1 MTGDNAKG
9 RQKAARL
16 QPCILQLS
24 RPLTE
29 VGFSQRVAVFFFPIY
44 LNRYYANLIVL
55 ICTKVLGKSLTEL
68 SLGLENYSFL
78 SRRPQSDRL
87 TGPAL
92 FCPGNGS
99 LDHSSEQYASISQ
112 LQVAVTGRKLRD
124 SQALM
129 SLELQCALSRCL
141 LPHVV
146 LSTKLMLPASSPLP
160 FCCLCI

>member
-1 MTGDNAKG
+1 MYLAIIPSINRSGFFTVSG
-9 RQKAARL
+9 
-16 QPCILQLS
+16 CI
-24 RPLTE
+24 
-29 VGFSQRVAVFFFPIY
+29 FFPIY

-68 SLGLENYSFL
+68 SLGLESYSFL

-87 TGPAL
+87 RGPAL

-99 LDHSSEQYASISQ
+99 LDHSSEQYASIPQ
-112 LQVAVTGRKLRD
+112 LQVAVTGRKLGD

-160 FCCLCI
+160 FCCHCI